1 MEPKESCTTH
11 TEENPAAIRCLQE
24 RFLKKEREIEANP
37 FDHWRFTRT
46 ESACQCLFPAAVGVG
61 RCTTAALARNTG
73 AHDRASGG
81 AR

>member
-24 RFLKKEREIEANP
+24 QFLKKSVKSKQIASTGNEV
-37 FDHWRFTRT
+37 TRT
-46 ESACQCLFPAAVGVG
+46 ESACQCFFPAAVGVG